1 MAGMGRGALRIAIE
15 DFLNTFRFDKILAR
29 WIKTILEGW
38 EDELLIIYK
47 KLLDSSGMAK
57 YLPPEFQMPYVT
69 GLVKSSQ
76 TGILILVLKIC
87 GFLVGGFS
95 GLGQPVGRMLSYTV
109 EPYLKTWRPDPT
121 LTSSLFLRDP
131 ENAVNY
137 YKSLEQLGVEPF
149 LAEALRKMAQQVL
162 PPLELEA
169 LRLRGQIDG
178 IAYWR
183 DMSWLGLTPERV
195 TQVQN
200 LAQQIPGAQD
210 LIRMA
215 VREAWNDEIVSRFQY
230 DSGFPQEFKE
240 WMEKQGY
247 SEEWSKRYWRQH
259 WELPGLNAGYE
270 MLHRLREGVTGN
282 TFSED
287 DLETLLKTADIP
299 EFFRKR
305 LIEISFSPYT
315 RVDVRRM
322 YGAGVI
328 SKDEVYN
335 AYRDLGY
342 NDDHARNL
350 TEFTVTLEKAEEKGL
365 TKDAITGGYKRGII
379 SRTEAVSML
388 SELRYSANEAD
399 FWLGLVDYDLA
410 AQETNEKLK
419 SIQAQYVNHIIDEPE
434 LSAQLG
440 PLNLPA
446 ERQASLQTLWNI
458 QRNAKV
464 DLPSRSDLE
473 SFYKLTLI
481 NEDQFISFMKQLGF
495 RADVIPWYVQRLN
508 LSLAEDTKKEAERA
522 AKEADRLARLKTA
535 TALQRTKAVLDAN
548 IAEARVTIADLR
560 VALYNVT
567 DPDEKKSLQQAIV
580 NMQKIITGIEL
591 EKAMASIPPD

>member
-1 MAGMGRGALRIAIE
+1 M
-15 DFLNTFRFDKILAR
+15 
-29 WIKTILEGW
+29 
-38 EDELLIIYK
+38 
-47 KLLDSSGMAK
+47 
-57 YLPPEFQMPYVT
+57 
-69 GLVKSSQ
+69 KS
-76 TGILILVLKIC
+76 
-87 GFLVGGFS
+87 F
-95 GLGQPVGRMLSYTV
+95 
-109 EPYLKTWRPDPT
+109 
-121 LTSSLFLRDP
+121 
-131 ENAVNY
+131 
-137 YKSLEQLGVEPF
+137 EQLGVEPF
-149 LAEALRKMAQQVL
+149 LAEALRKNAQQVL
-162 PPLELEA
+162 PAFELEA

-200 LAQQIPGAQD
+200 LAQQIPNAQD

-215 VREAWNDEIVSRFQY
+215 VREAWNDETVSRFQY
-230 DSGFPQEFKE
+230 DSGFPPEFKE

-247 SEEWSKRYWRQH
+247 SEEWSKRYWRAH
-259 WELPGLNAGYE
+259 WVLPGLEAGYE

-282 TFSED
+282 TFSEA

-522 AKEADRLARLKTA
+522 AKEAERLDKLKTA
-535 TALQRTKAVLDAN
+535 TTLQRTKAVLDAN